1 MNRVKYTIMHSMD
14 EIATPCQSDK
24 CPVILIDCDAQSAC
38 YEYAQ
43 RLQDRIMYCILALD
57 SGFRICNH
65 IVQG

>member
-14 EIATPCQSDK
+14 EIATPCQSGK

-43 RLQDRIMYCILALD
+43 RLQDRIMYWMI
-57 SGFRICNH
+57 SWR
-65 IVQG
+65 

>member
-1 MNRVKYTIMHSMD
+1 MNRVKYTIMHSKD

-43 RLQDRIMYCILALD
+43 LLQDQIMYWMI
-57 SGFRICNH
+57 SWR
-65 IVQG
+65 